1 MTRGYCTGWRSCQTV
16 KSSADYLSHETS
28 EHPATSAR
36 DLSRSLTS
44 AVLISARTISLEMS
58 WGQRNSLMD
67 LLPTTTLQR
76 SASASCLYIPTLP
89 SPTSVL
95 YSLFS
100 LSPSASQPL
109 PCLSSPFCHNRFQH
123 GAHLPSPA
131 GVGCHA
137 LITRRNMAS
146 SDTWHK
152 LIADREP
159 GQSFPFRRQ
168 ARGALGRGLLLLHF
182 WEFFPSN
189 PPPTT
194 T

>member
-109 PCLSSPFCHNRFQH
+109 PSLSSPFAII
-123 GAHLPSPA
+123 GS
-131 GVGCHA
+131 
-137 LITRRNMAS
+137 NMAP
-146 SDTWHK
+146 TF
-152 LIADREP
+152 LC
-159 GQSFPFRRQ
+159 QQ
-168 ARGALGRGLLLLHF
+168 AWVARHWSRGGIWLLLTLGI
-182 WEFFPSN
+182 N
-189 PPPTT
+189 
-194 T
+194 